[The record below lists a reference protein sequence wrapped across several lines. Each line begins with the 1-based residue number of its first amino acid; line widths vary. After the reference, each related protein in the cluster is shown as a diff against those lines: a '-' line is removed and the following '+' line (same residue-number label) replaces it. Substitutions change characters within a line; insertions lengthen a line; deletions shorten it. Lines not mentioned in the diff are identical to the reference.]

1 MYKVDPVE
9 QAILTPEAVKELMMD
24 CLSEENMDQ
33 SNLIVVNGIT
43 RAFGFQRD
51 KIAARRKDIRNL
63 LMQLHPT
70 FRKSVGGGWSFV
82 YMTARGENVE
92 ETWGGQ
98 IHAEEL
104 FCLGVVAELASCLV
118 SREFWPSLPY
128 GVPYIGFDDTI
139 LVD

>member
-1 MYKVDPVE
+1 MYQFDPTE
-9 QAILTPEAVKELMMD
+9 QAILTPEVVKEIMMD
-24 CLSEENMDQ
+24 CLGEENMDQ
-33 SNLIVVNGIT
+33 ANLLVVQGIT
-43 RAFGFQRD
+43 RVFGFQRD
-51 KIAARRKDIRNL
+51 KIAARRKDIRHL

-70 FRKSVGGGWSFV
+70 FRKSSGGGWSFV
-82 YMTARGENVE
+82 YMTCRGENME

-104 FCLGVVAELASCLV
+104 FCIGVAAELAACLV
-118 SREFWPSLPY
+118 PREFWSSLPY